1 MEAGKLDRRL
11 TLRRAVP
18 ELDDLGEPVTD
29 EFGTP
34 IVNWTDIG
42 TVWASKEDVR
52 DVERVRAQ
60 QVGASLTTRFQIR
73 PLADGARPS
82 VKDHVIC
89 EGIEYEVGAVKEIA
103 RRAGWELSATAQLP

>member
-11 TLRRAVP
+11 TLRRNTP
-18 ELDDLGEPVTD
+18 STD
-29 EFGTP
+29 EFGGETADWSD
-34 IVNWTDIG
+34 VA

-52 DVERVRAQ
+52 DAERVRAQ
-60 QVGASLTTRFQIR
+60 QVGASITTRFQIR